1 MYRYSFARV
10 HQYGLYFSASAARA
24 ASTASSARSVTWLTY
39 AIGPQAPNSAIRTS
53 TRTGR
58 IISPALHAAAV
69 AAELDRA
76 VARRT
81 EPREEGDHERPAE
94 PDREQ
99 RPAVLAVLVTE
110 EVGGGAE
117 PVAARDDQD
126 QQDQR
131 DRATDV
137 EQRALEA
144 GADQDRCA
152 IPGSDLER
160 GMADLH

>member
-69 AAELDRA
+69 AAALDRD
-76 VARRT
+76 VDRRT
-81 EPREEGDHERPAE
+81 AQREEGDHERPAE

-99 RPAVLAVLVTE
+99 RLALLAVFVT
-110 EVGGGAE
+110 VYGGGGAE
-117 PVAARDDQD
+117 PVDARDDLVHLV
-126 QQDQR
+126 QR

-137 EQRALEA
+137 E
-144 GADQDRCA
+144 
-152 IPGSDLER
+152 
-160 GMADLH
+160 